1 MRFKIIWLVL
11 ILSLVY
17 SIGFAQSIFEAD
29 SIRALIKTDKED
41 TTKVNHLNKLV
52 DDLQFVWAD
61 SEPLLNQQIQ
71 LSKKLNFWRG
81 QARAYLQFSW
91 CYSVLSDHKNA
102 TKYCDSAMSIFKKNN
117 YQYGIA
123 SALSSRGSIV
133 GKVGSTDE
141 SHRLY
146 MEALRIFE
154 SLGSERGIAMAL
166 VNIANIQNNQG
177 DIDKATANMK
187 KALAIYLKTK
197 NLKSQGIC
205 YSNLGNYQNKKG
217 NADSAIYYFRK
228 ALTIKLIQGDVRGE
242 AASYGRISGV
252 HEDYGNMD
260 SAVIYANKEL
270 DLFKGLK
277 DKSKISGTLIVVGL
291 LNLKQAK
298 VDQAVNVCTEAL
310 AIGQEIGEQG
320 IRRDACECL
329 ARAYAAKKDGLKAY
343 KYLSQFIQLKDSLS
357 NTEIDKQIAR
367 TEVSYQ
373 YEKEILADSIRTA
386 EDKKSLLA
394 REQQKLE
401 KQRII
406 TIAGIVGFLL
416 AMLLAVVFYKSAKQK
431 NRDNILLEEKNT
443 IIEEHRSVLELKN
456 KEILDSIQYAKR
468 IQMAILPN
476 EKYIERNLNK
486 LKTPEENKGNI

>member
-1 MRFKIIWLVL
+1 MHFIKPRL
-11 ILSLVY
+11 ILLLSLVY
-17 SIGFAQSIFEAD
+17 SIGFSQSIFEAD
-29 SIRALIKTDKED
+29 SIRKLIKADKDD

-61 SEPLLNQQIQ
+61 SEPLINEQIQ

-81 QARAYLQFSW
+81 QARAYLQLSW
-91 CYSVLSDHKNA
+91 CYSVLSDHKHA
-102 TKYCDSAMSIFKKNN
+102 TNYCDSAMLIFKKNN
-117 YQYGIA
+117 YPLGIA
-123 SALSSRGSIV
+123 SALSSKGAIV

-146 MEALRIFE
+146 TQALTIFE
-154 SLGSERGIAMAL
+154 NIGSEKGIASAL
-166 VNIANIQNNQG
+166 VNIANIQSNQG

-187 KALAIYLKTK
+187 KALAVYIKTK

-217 NADSAIYYFRK
+217 NPDSAIYFFRK
-228 ALTIKLIQGDVRGE
+228 ALAIKLQQGDVRGE

-252 HEDYGNMD
+252 HEHFGNLD
-260 SAVIYANKEL
+260 SAIIYANKEL
-270 DLFKGLK
+270 ELFKGLK
-277 DKSKISGTLIVVGL
+277 DKSKTSNTMVTAGL
-291 LNLKQAK
+291 LNLKRSKTDLAIK
-298 VDQAVNVCTEAL
+298 LCTEAL
-310 AIGQEIGEQG
+310 AIGEEIGEQG
-320 IRRDACECL
+320 IKRDACECL
-329 ARAYAAKKDGLKAY
+329 AQAYAAKKDGLKAY
-343 KYLSQFIQLKDSLS
+343 NYLSQFISLKDSLS
-357 NTEIDKQIAR
+357 NSEIDKEIAR

-386 EDKKSLLA
+386 EVQKSMLA

-406 TIAGIVGFLL
+406 TIAGIIGFLL
-416 AMLLAVVFYKSAKQK
+416 ALLLAVVFYKSAKQK
-431 NRDNILLEEKNT
+431 SRDNILLEEKNL
-443 IIEEHRSVLELKN
+443 IIEGHRSVLETKN

-468 IQMAILPN
+468 IQMALLPN

-486 LKTPEENKGNI
+486 GKKTEE